1 MKHIKYLLITIIG
14 VIASSCNG
22 DDFLN
27 PLPDSRVVVDTYFSS
42 DEEVLA
48 GILGV
53 YDAIQGIPEET
64 TSNSSLVN
72 RGVQF
77 EYLLTEM
84 RTDNTRSATTEGS
97 KADFH
102 RYLVDANNSE
112 SEDYYASMYEVIFRA
127 NNMLNFVDV
136 ANEDNQAAYSGE
148 LKFLRAYA
156 YFNLVR
162 LYSDVPLVTTT
173 VNPEDSNALYTRI
186 AESEIYELIVEDLLE
201 ATESLDNNVSKN
213 RATLGAAQALL
224 AKVYLTLP
232 TPNYQGAQQMCEAV
246 INSAQYTL
254 LPDFYD
260 VFYQELNN
268 EIIFAI
274 GYASGFAED
283 SQGFSA
289 EFTADAGRQ
298 DGLNIVNDNL
308 MADFEAYGGNRT
320 EVSYFQS
327 PTVASLTEVGKY
339 LPDGYMRDEDGN
351 YGPFS
356 ARLAGN
362 DWIVLRYADV
372 LLMHVEAIMAG
383 AEVTANSAALASFQ
397 EVRDRAGLTD
407 VVSSITRD
415 ELLLER
421 RVELAF
427 ENHRFF
433 DLVRFGVA
441 DAVLSDH
448 AMEMGYPDYTSRAL
462 LLPIPN
468 REINLSGGL
477 MTQNP
482 GY

>member
-1 MKHIKYLLITIIG
+1 MKHIKYLAFVLIG
-14 VIASSCNG
+14 VMFSCNE

-27 PLPDSRVVVDTYFSS
+27 PIPDSRVVVTSYFNS

-77 EYLLTEM
+77 EYLVTEM
-84 RTDNTRSATTEGS
+84 RSDNTRSATTEGS

-102 RYLVDANNSE
+102 RYLVDANNVE
-112 SEDYYASMYEVIFRA
+112 VEDYYASMYEIIFRA
-127 NNMLNFVDV
+127 NNILDFIEV
-136 ANEDNQAAYSGE
+136 AEEGNRAAYTAES
-148 LKFLRAYA
+148 KFLRAYA

-162 LYSDVPLVTTT
+162 LFGDVPMVTSV
-173 VNPEDSNALYTRI
+173 VNPTQSEALYTRV
-186 AESEIYELIVEDLLE
+186 ETSQIYDLIIDDLLI
-201 ATESLDNNVSKN
+201 AVDDLNNSGSKN
-213 RATLGAAQALL
+213 RASKAAAQALL

-232 TPNYQGAQQMCEAV
+232 NPNYIGAQQMCEA
-246 INSAQYTL
+246 IIGTPQFTL

-260 VFYQELNN
+260 VFYQELND
-268 EIIFAI
+268 EIIFSV
-274 GYASGFAED
+274 GYSSGFSED
-283 SQGFSA
+283 AQGFSS

-298 DGLNIVNDNL
+298 DGLNIVNNNL
-308 MADFEAYGGNRT
+308 IADFEAYGGNRT
-320 EVSYFQS
+320 SVSYFQS
-327 PTVASLTEVGKY
+327 PTSSDLTEVGKY

-351 YGPFS
+351 YGPNPP
-356 ARLAGN
+356 RLAGN

-372 LLMHVEAIMAG
+372 LLMHVESILAG
-383 AEVTANSAALASFQ
+383 AEVTGNQAAITSFQ
-397 EVRDRAGLTD
+397 QVRDRAGLTTP
-407 VVSSITRD
+407 VTSITRD
-415 ELLLER
+415 DLIMER

-433 DLVRFGVA
+433 DLVRFGIA
-441 DAVLSDH
+441 DAVLSAH
-448 AMEMGYPDYTSRAL
+448 ASEMGYPDYTSRAL